1 MQRRFAA
8 IILAYRVGIRH
19 PPQPFRASFATT
31 KANLHVGAHAVV
43 SFATVSEVTRPPTDK
58 VSWFATAIC
67 YWDVGLDSAVRSHA

>member
-1 MQRRFAA
+1 MRRRFAA
-8 IILAYRVGIRH
+8 IILAYGVGD
-19 PPQPFRASFATT
+19 PPPSSTFRASFATT

-67 YWDVGLDSAVRSHA
+67 YRDVGLDSAVRSHA